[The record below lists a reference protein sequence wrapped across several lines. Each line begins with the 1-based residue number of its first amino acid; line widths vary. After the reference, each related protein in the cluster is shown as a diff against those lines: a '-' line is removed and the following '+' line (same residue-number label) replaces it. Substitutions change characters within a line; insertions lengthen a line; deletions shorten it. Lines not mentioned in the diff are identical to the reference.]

1 MRGLTDRLHAA
12 TLSIRLPLLMQN
24 QNIFSNFKNF
34 VLKSYIK
41 SKQALTGACFF
52 YLLLLNSNF

>member
-24 QNIFSNFKNF
+24 QNIFRNFKNF

-41 SKQALTGACFF
+41 SKQALTGAC
-52 YLLLLNSNF
+52 LLLFIVA